1 MMIVLGELVAMVIEV
16 IIDIVFCLLPPYKK
30 DKK

>member
-1 MMIVLGELVAMVIEV
+1 MIVLGELVAIVIEV
-16 IIDIVFCLLPPYKK
+16 IIEIVCFALPPYKK